1 MESISLFWL
10 EETNE
15 SFMTLLDLFGIE
27 I

>member
-1 MESISLFWL
+1 VFWL

-15 SFMTLLDLFGIE
+15 SFIVLSNLFGIE